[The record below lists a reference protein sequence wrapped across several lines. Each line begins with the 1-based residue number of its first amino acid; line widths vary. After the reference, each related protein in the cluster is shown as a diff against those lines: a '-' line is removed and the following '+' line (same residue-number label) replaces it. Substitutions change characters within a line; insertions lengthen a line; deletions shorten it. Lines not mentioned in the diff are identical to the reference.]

1 VATARAAV
9 FLDRDGV
16 INENVDGDYVRDWAG
31 FRLLPGSLEAI
42 TSLTHAG
49 YPIVVVTNQQ
59 GVGKGL
65 VAAAEVEDIHR
76 GMLAAIEE
84 AGGRVD
90 AVLYCPHLEAEGC
103 DCRKPKPGMLRR
115 AASDLGLDLARSV
128 FVGDALSDM
137 EAALSAGC
145 KAVLVLT
152 GRGRTTRTQLLAD
165 DRYAAVTVVD
175 DLAAAARLLLTNGVT
190 RSRGGGSGAIGSR

>member
-1 VATARAAV
+1 MASARLSKRVATARRAV

-42 TSLTHAG
+42 ASLTHAG

-65 VAAAEVEDIHR
+65 MTASEVESIHR
-76 GMLAAIEE
+76 GLLAAIGE
-84 AGGRVD
+84 AGGCVD
-90 AVLYCPHLEAEGC
+90 AVLYCPHLEADGC

-115 AASDLGLDLARSV
+115 AAAELELDLAQSI

-137 EAALSAGC
+137 EAARAAGC
-145 KAVLVLT
+145 NAVLVLT
-152 GRGRTTRTQLLAD
+152 GRGRTTRTQLLQD
-165 DRYAAVTVVD
+165 GRYNAVAVVD
-175 DLAAAARLLLTNGVT
+175 DLAAAARLIL
-190 RSRGGGSGAIGSR
+190 SSGFA